1 MEDIVLIVSMAA
13 LFAFGLI
20 PVVKLDRFIRG
31 RRIVSADPAR
41 RSRRERRSA
50 EDDQLDEFESSG
62 ILYFDLPCDP
72 GQIDSRDIERME

>member
-1 MEDIVLIVSMAA
+1 MNAPLA
-13 LFAFGLI
+13 G
-20 PVVKLDRFIRG
+20 RG
-31 RRIVSADPAR
+31 RDPAR